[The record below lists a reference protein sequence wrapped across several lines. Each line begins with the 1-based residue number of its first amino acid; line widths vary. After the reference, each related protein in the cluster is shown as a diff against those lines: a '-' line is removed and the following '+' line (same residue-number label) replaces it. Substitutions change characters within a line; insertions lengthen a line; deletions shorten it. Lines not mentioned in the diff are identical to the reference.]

1 MKKSNLLILCISLVL
16 ILTGCSFNSF
26 IFKRNWSLELPK
38 DLHEIYHKDTGS
50 SFHGDGTFYTI
61 YQINDVDSIESL
73 VDWTDVSSPTRLTD
87 SYEDFATQ
95 CLDEL
100 DISSDKRIN
109 LEQCRYYYQVKE
121 DGSELLLVYNPETDY
136 LYVIENRI

>member
-1 MKKSNLLILCISLVL
+1 MKKFNLLFLCISLIF

-26 IFKRNWSLELPK
+26 TLERNWSLELPK
-38 DLHEIYHKDTGS
+38 DLHKTYHKDTGS

-61 YQINDVDSIESL
+61 YQINDTDSMESL
-73 VDWTDVSSPTRLTD
+73 VDWTDVPSPTRLTD

-100 DISSDKRIN
+100 NVPSDEQISLD
-109 LEQCRYYYQVKE
+109 QCQYYYQVKE
-121 DGSELLLVYNPETDY
+121 DGSELLLAYNPKTDY

>member
-1 MKKSNLLILCISLVL
+1 MKKIDSLILCISLIL

-26 IFKRNWSLELPK
+26 TFERNWNLELPK

-61 YQINDVDSIESL
+61 YQINDIDSIESL
-73 VDWTDVSSPTRLTD
+73 LDWTDVSSPSRLTD
-87 SYEDFATQ
+87 SYEDFATH

-100 DISSDKRIN
+100 DIASDERIN
-109 LEQCRYYYQVKE
+109 FEQCQYYYQVKD

>member
-1 MKKSNLLILCISLVL
+1 MKKINSLILCFSLIL

-26 IFKRNWSLELPK
+26 TFERNWDLELPK
-38 DLHEIYHKDTGS
+38 DLHEVYHKDTGS

-61 YQINDVDSIESL
+61 YQINNTDSIESL
-73 VDWTDVSSPTRLTD
+73 VDWSDVSSPTRLTD
-87 SYEDFATQ
+87 SYDDFATQ

-100 DISSDKRIN
+100 NIPSDERIN
-109 LEQCRYYYQVKE
+109 LEQCQYYYQVKD

-136 LYVIENRI
+136 LYIIENRI

>member
-1 MKKSNLLILCISLVL
+1 MKKFNLLFLCISLIFIL
-16 ILTGCSFNSF
+16 IGCSFNSF
-26 IFKRNWSLELPK
+26 TFERNWDLELPK
-38 DLHEIYHKDTGS
+38 DLHEVYHKDTGS

-61 YQINDVDSIESL
+61 YQINDTDSMESL
-73 VDWTDVSSPTRLTD
+73 VDWTDVPSPTRLTD

-100 DISSDKRIN
+100 DVPSDERISLD
-109 LEQCRYYYQVKE
+109 QCQYYYQVKE
-121 DGSELLLVYNPETDY
+121 DGSELLLAYNPKTDY

>member
-1 MKKSNLLILCISLVL
+1 MKKSNLLFLCISLVL

-26 IFKRNWSLELPK
+26 TLERNWSLELPK
-38 DLHEIYHKDTGS
+38 DLHETYHKDTGS
-50 SFHGDGTFYTI
+50 SFHGDGIFYTI

>member
-1 MKKSNLLILCISLVL
+1 MKKIDSLILCISLIF

-26 IFKRNWSLELPK
+26 TLERNWSLELPK
-38 DLHEIYHKDTGS
+38 DLHKTYHKDTGS

-61 YQINDVDSIESL
+61 YQINDTDSMESL
-73 VDWTDVSSPTRLTD
+73 VDWTDVPSPTRLTD
-87 SYEDFATQ
+87 SYEDFAIQ

-100 DISSDKRIN
+100 DVPSDERIN
-109 LEQCRYYYQVKE
+109 LEQCQYYYQVKD

>member
-1 MKKSNLLILCISLVL
+1 MKKINSLILCFSLIL

-26 IFKRNWSLELPK
+26 TFERNWDLELPK
-38 DLHEIYHKDTGS
+38 DLHEVYHKDTGS

-61 YQINDVDSIESL
+61 YQINNTDSIESL
-73 VDWTDVSSPTRLTD
+73 VDWSDVSSPTRLTD
-87 SYEDFATQ
+87 SYDDFATQ

-100 DISSDKRIN
+100 NIPSDERIN
-109 LEQCRYYYQVKE
+109 LEQCQYYYQVKD
-121 DGSELLLVYNPETDY
+121 DGSELLLVYNLETDY

>member
-1 MKKSNLLILCISLVL
+1 MKKSNLLFLCISLVL

-26 IFKRNWSLELPK
+26 TLERNWSLELPK
-38 DLHEIYHKDTGS
+38 DLHETYHKDTGS

-61 YQINDVDSIESL
+61 YQINDTDSIESL

-87 SYEDFATQ
+87 SYEDFVTH

-100 DISSDKRIN
+100 DVPSDERIN
-109 LEQCRYYYQVKE
+109 LEQCQYYYQVKE